1 MSEDKQNK
9 SLFFEIGKLLLGLLG
24 LQLLAIVFI
33 FGLPVYFFL
42 KMIGTEDSDASQI
55 GVVCG
60 AGREYSKFCVNACLD
75 FHYTIESTLEVN
87 RQLRNRFP
95 PIGDRHCP
103 AG

>member
-1 MSEDKQNK
+1 MGEDKQNK

-60 AGREYSKFCVNACLD
+60 AGLIAWYLYSLN
-75 FHYTIESTLEVN
+75 
-87 RQLRNRFP
+87 
-95 PIGDRHCP
+95 
-103 AG
+103 